1 MSRIG
6 RLPIQIPE
14 GVNVSVE
21 QTPAVVRVE
30 GPAGTLEQRYEPKFV
45 DVIVDDG
52 EVRVERHGEAKAHK
66 ARHGLYRSLIA
77 NMVHGVREPYER
89 RLHLI
94 GLGYRARMQG
104 PQELVLE
111 IGYSHPINFPIPEGV
126 EASVEESS
134 SSSIQAIVVLK
145 SPDKQLVGETAAEI
159 RALRVPEPYKGTGIK
174 YHDETIVRK
183 EGKLAGAGE

>member
-14 GVNVSVE
+14 GVSVSVE
-21 QTPAVVRVE
+21 ETPALVRVE
-30 GPAGTLEQRYEPKFV
+30 GPAGTLEQRFEPKFV
-45 DVIVDDG
+45 EVNVDDG
-52 EVRVERHGEAKAHK
+52 VVRVERRGEAKAHK
-66 ARHGLYRSLIA
+66 ARHGLYRALIA

-111 IGYSHPINFPIPEGV
+111 IGFSHPVHFPIPEGV
-126 EASVEESS
+126 DASVEESS
-134 SSSIQAIVVLK
+134 RGSVQAIVVLK
-145 SPDKQLVGETAAEI
+145 SPDKQLVGETAAEV

-174 YHDETIVRK
+174 YADEQIVRK